1 MEEPVSFEKAINR
14 LEEIVETMEK
24 GDIPLEQALELYQ
37 EGQVLLK
44 SCQNKLAE
52 AEKKLKILTE
62 DSSGKAILKD
72 FPETENQSEKE

>member
-1 MEEPVSFEKAINR
+1 MEEPVSFEKAITR

-44 SCQNKLAE
+44 SCQIKLAE
-52 AEKKLKILTE
+52 AEKKLKILAE
-62 DSSGKAILKD
+62 GSSGEAILKD
-72 FPETENQSEKE
+72 LPESENQPEKE

>member
-1 MEEPVSFEKAINR
+1 MEKPVSFEKAITR

-44 SCQNKLAE
+44 SCQTKLAE
-52 AEKKLKILTE
+52 AEKK
-62 DSSGKAILKD
+62 
-72 FPETENQSEKE
+72 TENSYRR